1 MPNCFAPK
9 SDGVLFE
16 LLRRLQLMELSVQTL
31 QVRPSST
38 NPQEQHEKSFN
49 AALARHASGAS
60 SAAGAHPSG
69 SLAVAASLDSSVR
82 VFDVDSNDSSTP
94 STATRAKAATRGTG
108 TPPRANKIVK
118 RKLAQARCST

>member
-1 MPNCFAPK
+1 MLQ

-38 NPQEQHEKSFN
+38 NTQEQHEKSFN
-49 AALARHASGAS
+49 SALARSHPRRRRRRRRRP
-60 SAAGAHPSG
+60 PSG
-69 SLAVAASLDSSVR
+69 SLAVAAYLDSSIR
-82 VFDVDSNDSSTP
+82 VFGVDSNDSSTP

-108 TPPRANKIVK
+108 TPPRANSELIMDD
-118 RKLAQARCST
+118 